1 MSDFDLIE
9 KHNKHLEF
17 IKQLRL
23 IDDIFMEKV
32 FGEDIKC
39 TQLLIQII
47 LGKKDLKV
55 TKINKQLP
63 LSNLHGRSVRLDVF
77 AVDTNDTLYNIEVQR
92 GDSGAVPKRARY
104 NSSMLDAN
112 ITESGDDY
120 SALKETYVIFITE
133 NDVLKGG
140 LPIYH
145 VERAVLETGK
155 LFNDK
160 AHIIYV
166 NSSIQDNTALGNLM
180 HDFYCTDARQMYY
193 PILAQRVKYLK
204 EDYEGVNTM
213 CEAVREY
220 FKDEL
225 AAGEAL
231 SRAKGREE
239 GRAEGR
245 EEGRAEGR
253 AEGREEGRA
262 ESLINNVLNAYRK
275 GWQIVDIAD
284 FLGIS
289 EEQVKEILLNNR
301 NTSGSS
307 NKSSDESSSVSRMSG
322 FSKEDLEKKKHY

>member
-9 KHNKHLEF
+9 KQNKHLEF

-32 FGEDIKC
+32 FGEDIAC
-39 TQLLIQII
+39 TQLLIRII

-77 AVDTNDTLYNIEVQR
+77 AVDTNNILYNIEVQR

-112 ITESGDDY
+112 ITKPGDDY
-120 SALKETYVIFITE
+120 GALKETYVIFITE

-145 VERAVLETGK
+145 VERMVLETRE
-155 LFNDK
+155 LFKDK

-166 NSSIQDNTALGNLM
+166 NSSIQNNTALGRLM

-193 PILAQRVKYLK
+193 PTLAQRVKYLK
-204 EDYEGVNTM
+204 EDYKGVRTM
-213 CEAVREY
+213 CEAVREF

-231 SRAKGREE
+231 SRAKGRAE

-245 EEGRAEGR
+245 K
-253 AEGREEGRA
+253 EGREEGRA
-262 ESLINNVLNAYRK
+262 ESLINNVLNAYKNGRK
-275 GWQIVDIAD
+275 ISDIAD
-284 FLGIS
+284 FLDIS
-289 EEQVKEILLNNR
+289 EEQVKEILSNNR
-301 NTSGSS
+301 STSRNCDKNS
-307 NKSSDESSSVSRMSG
+307 NGTSNLSKMSD
-322 FSKEDLEKKKHY
+322 F

>member
-32 FGEDIKC
+32 FGEDIAC

-120 SALKETYVIFITE
+120 SALKETYIIFITE

-145 VERAVLETGK
+145 VERAILETGK

-166 NSSIQDNTALGNLM
+166 NSQIQNNTELGRLM

-193 PILAQRVKYLK
+193 PTLAQRVKYLK

-213 CEAVREY
+213 CEAVREF

-245 EEGRAEGR
+245 
-253 AEGREEGRA
+253 AEGREEGKAEGRA

-289 EEQVKEILLNNR
+289 EEQVKKILCNNR

-307 NKSSDESSSVSRMSG
+307 NKSSDRSSSVSRMSG
-322 FSKEDLEKKKHY
+322 FSKEDLEKK

>member
-32 FGEDIKC
+32 FGEDIAC

-92 GDSGAVPKRARY
+92 GDSGAVSKRARY

-145 VERAVLETGK
+145 VERAILETGK

-166 NSSIQDNTALGNLM
+166 NSQIQNNTELGRLM

-193 PILAQRVKYLK
+193 PTLAQRVKYLK

-213 CEAVREY
+213 CEAVREF

-231 SRAKGREE
+231 SRAKGR
-239 GRAEGR
+239 AEGR
-245 EEGRAEGR
+245 EEGREEGR
-253 AEGREEGRA
+253 AEGRA

-289 EEQVKEILLNNR
+289 EEQVKKILCNNR

-307 NKSSDESSSVSRMSG
+307 NKSSDRSSSVSRMSG
-322 FSKEDLEKKKHY
+322 FSKEDLEKK

>member
-32 FGEDIKC
+32 FGEDIAC

-92 GDSGAVPKRARY
+92 GDSGAVSKRARY

-145 VERAVLETGK
+145 VERAILETGK

-166 NSSIQDNTALGNLM
+166 NSQIQNNTELGRLM

-193 PILAQRVKYLK
+193 PTLAQRVKYLK

-213 CEAVREY
+213 CEAVREF

-231 SRAKGREE
+231 SRAKGR
-239 GRAEGR
+239 AEGR
-245 EEGRAEGR
+245 EEGGA
-253 AEGREEGRA
+253 EGRA

-289 EEQVKEILLNNR
+289 EEQVKKILCNNR

-307 NKSSDESSSVSRMSG
+307 NKSSDRSSSVSRMSG
-322 FSKEDLEKKKHY
+322 FSKEDLEKK

>member
-1 MSDFDLIE
+1 
-9 KHNKHLEF
+9 
-17 IKQLRL
+17 
-23 IDDIFMEKV
+23 
-32 FGEDIKC
+32 
-39 TQLLIQII
+39 
-47 LGKKDLKV
+47 
-55 TKINKQLP
+55 
-63 LSNLHGRSVRLDVF
+63 
-77 AVDTNDTLYNIEVQR
+77 
-92 GDSGAVPKRARY
+92 
-104 NSSMLDAN
+104 
-112 ITESGDDY
+112 
-120 SALKETYVIFITE
+120 
-133 NDVLKGG
+133 
-140 LPIYH
+140 
-145 VERAVLETGK
+145 
-155 LFNDK
+155 
-160 AHIIYV
+160 
-166 NSSIQDNTALGNLM
+166 
-180 HDFYCTDARQMYY
+180 MYY

-245 EEGRAEGR
+245 
-253 AEGREEGRA
+253 AEGREEGKAEGRT

-307 NKSSDESSSVSRMSG
+307 NKSSSVSKMSD
-322 FSKEDLEKKKHY
+322 F

>member
-9 KHNKHLEF
+9 KQNKHLEF

-32 FGEDIKC
+32 FGEDIAC
-39 TQLLIQII
+39 TQLLIRII

-77 AVDTNDTLYNIEVQR
+77 AVDTNNILYNIEVQR
-92 GDSGAVPKRARY
+92 GDSGAIPKRARY
-104 NSSMLDAN
+104 NSSMLDTN
-112 ITESGDDY
+112 ITKSGDDY
-120 SALKETYVIFITE
+120 GALKETYVIFITE

-145 VERAVLETGK
+145 VERMVLETRE
-155 LFNDK
+155 LFKDK

-166 NSSIQDNTALGNLM
+166 NSSIQNNTALGRLM
-180 HDFYCTDARQMYY
+180 HDFYCTDAKQMYY
-193 PILAQRVKYLK
+193 PTLAQRVKYLK
-204 EDYEGVNTM
+204 EDYKGVRTM
-213 CEAVREY
+213 CEAVREF

-231 SRAKGREE
+231 SRAKGRAE

-245 EEGRAEGR
+245 KEW
-253 AEGREEGRA
+253 REEGRA
-262 ESLINNVLNAYRK
+262 ESLINNVLNAYKNGRK
-275 GWQIVDIAD
+275 ISDIAD
-284 FLGIS
+284 FLDIS
-289 EEQVKEILLNNR
+289 EEQVKEILSNNR
-301 NTSGSS
+301 STSRNCDKNS
-307 NKSSDESSSVSRMSG
+307 NGTSNLSKMSD
-322 FSKEDLEKKKHY
+322 F

>member
-1 MSDFDLIE
+1 
-9 KHNKHLEF
+9 
-17 IKQLRL
+17 
-23 IDDIFMEKV
+23 
-32 FGEDIKC
+32 
-39 TQLLIQII
+39 
-47 LGKKDLKV
+47 
-55 TKINKQLP
+55 
-63 LSNLHGRSVRLDVF
+63 
-77 AVDTNDTLYNIEVQR
+77 
-92 GDSGAVPKRARY
+92 
-104 NSSMLDAN
+104 
-112 ITESGDDY
+112 
-120 SALKETYVIFITE
+120 
-133 NDVLKGG
+133 
-140 LPIYH
+140 
-145 VERAVLETGK
+145 
-155 LFNDK
+155 
-160 AHIIYV
+160 
-166 NSSIQDNTALGNLM
+166 
-180 HDFYCTDARQMYY
+180 MYY

-245 EEGRAEGR
+245 T
-253 AEGREEGRA
+253 

-307 NKSSDESSSVSRMSG
+307 NKSSSVSRMSG

>member
-32 FGEDIKC
+32 FGEDIAC
-39 TQLLIQII
+39 TKLLIQII

-92 GDSGAVPKRARY
+92 GDSGAVSKRARY

-145 VERAVLETGK
+145 VERAILETGK

-166 NSSIQDNTALGNLM
+166 NSQIQNNTELGRLM

-193 PILAQRVKYLK
+193 PTLAQRVKYLK

-213 CEAVREY
+213 CEAVREF

-231 SRAKGREE
+231 SRAKGR
-239 GRAEGR
+239 AEGR
-245 EEGRAEGR
+245 EEGRA
-253 AEGREEGRA
+253 EGRA

-289 EEQVKEILLNNR
+289 EEQVKKILCNNR

-307 NKSSDESSSVSRMSG
+307 NKSSDRSSSVSRMSG
-322 FSKEDLEKKKHY
+322 FSKEDLEKK

>member
-145 VERAVLETGK
+145 VERVVLETGK

-213 CEAVREY
+213 CEAVREF

-231 SRAKGREE
+231 SRAKGR
-239 GRAEGR
+239 AEGR
-245 EEGRAEGR
+245 EEGREEGR
-253 AEGREEGRA
+253 AEGRA

>member
-32 FGEDIKC
+32 FGEDIAC

-92 GDSGAVPKRARY
+92 GDSGAVSKRARY

-145 VERAVLETGK
+145 VERAILETGK

-166 NSSIQDNTALGNLM
+166 NSQIQNNTELGRLM

-193 PILAQRVKYLK
+193 PTLAQRVKYLK

-231 SRAKGREE
+231 SRAKGRAE

-253 AEGREEGRA
+253 EEGKAEGRA
-262 ESLINNVLNAYRK
+262 ESLITNVLNAYRK

-289 EEQVKEILLNNR
+289 EEHVKEILLNNR

-307 NKSSDESSSVSRMSG
+307 NKSSDRSSSVSRMSG
-322 FSKEDLEKKKHY
+322 FSKEDLEKK

>member
-32 FGEDIKC
+32 FGEDIAC

-92 GDSGAVPKRARY
+92 GDSGAVSKRARY

-145 VERAVLETGK
+145 VERAILETGK

-166 NSSIQDNTALGNLM
+166 NSQIQNNTELGRLM

-193 PILAQRVKYLK
+193 PTLAQRVKYLK

-213 CEAVREY
+213 CEAVREF

-231 SRAKGREE
+231 SRAK
-239 GRAEGR
+239 
-245 EEGRAEGR
+245 GR

-289 EEQVKEILLNNR
+289 EEQVKKILCNNR

-307 NKSSDESSSVSRMSG
+307 NKSSDRSSSVSRMSG
-322 FSKEDLEKKKHY
+322 FSKEDLEKK

>member
-160 AHIIYV
+160 VHIIYV

-245 EEGRAEGR
+245 EEGRAE
-253 AEGREEGRA
+253 
-262 ESLINNVLNAYRK
+262 SLINNVLNAYRK

>member
-213 CEAVREY
+213 CEAVREF

-231 SRAKGREE
+231 SRAK
-239 GRAEGR
+239 
-245 EEGRAEGR
+245 GRAEGR

>member
-32 FGEDIKC
+32 FGEDIAC

-92 GDSGAVPKRARY
+92 GDSGAVSKRARY

-145 VERAVLETGK
+145 VERAILETGK

-166 NSSIQDNTALGNLM
+166 NSQIQNNTELGRLM

-193 PILAQRVKYLK
+193 PTLAQRVKYLK

-213 CEAVREY
+213 CEAVREF

-231 SRAKGREE
+231 SRAKGRAE

-245 EEGRAEGR
+245 EEGRA
-253 AEGREEGRA
+253 EGRA

-289 EEQVKEILLNNR
+289 EEQVKKILCNNR

-307 NKSSDESSSVSRMSG
+307 NKSSDRSSSVSRMSG
-322 FSKEDLEKKKHY
+322 FSKEDLEKK

>member
-32 FGEDIKC
+32 FGEDIAC

-92 GDSGAVPKRARY
+92 GDSGAVSKRARY

-145 VERAVLETGK
+145 VERAILETGK

-166 NSSIQDNTALGNLM
+166 NSQ
-180 HDFYCTDARQMYY
+180 
-193 PILAQRVKYLK
+193 IL
-204 EDYEGVNTM
+204 
-213 CEAVREY
+213 
-220 FKDEL
+220 
-225 AAGEAL
+225 
-231 SRAKGREE
+231 
-239 GRAEGR
+239 
-245 EEGRAEGR
+245 
-253 AEGREEGRA
+253 
-262 ESLINNVLNAYRK
+262 
-275 GWQIVDIAD
+275 
-284 FLGIS
+284 
-289 EEQVKEILLNNR
+289 
-301 NTSGSS
+301 
-307 NKSSDESSSVSRMSG
+307 
-322 FSKEDLEKKKHY
+322 

>member
-32 FGEDIKC
+32 FGEDIAC

-145 VERAVLETGK
+145 VERAILETGK

-166 NSSIQDNTALGNLM
+166 NSQIQNNTELGRLM

-193 PILAQRVKYLK
+193 PTLAQRVKYLK

-213 CEAVREY
+213 CEAVREF

-231 SRAKGREE
+231 SRAKGR
-239 GRAEGR
+239 AEGR

-253 AEGREEGRA
+253 EEGKAEGRA

-289 EEQVKEILLNNR
+289 EEQVKKILCNNR

-307 NKSSDESSSVSRMSG
+307 NKSSDRSSSVSRMSG
-322 FSKEDLEKKKHY
+322 FSKEDLEKK

>member
-32 FGEDIKC
+32 FGEDIAC

-47 LGKKDLKV
+47 LGKIDLKV

-92 GDSGAVPKRARY
+92 GDSGAVSKRARY

-145 VERAVLETGK
+145 VERAILETGK

-166 NSSIQDNTALGNLM
+166 NSQIQNNTELGRLM

-193 PILAQRVKYLK
+193 PTLAQRVKYLK

-213 CEAVREY
+213 CEAVREF

-231 SRAKGREE
+231 SRAKGR
-239 GRAEGR
+239 AEGR
-245 EEGRAEGR
+245 EEGRA
-253 AEGREEGRA
+253 EGRA

-289 EEQVKEILLNNR
+289 EEQVKKILCNNR

-307 NKSSDESSSVSRMSG
+307 NKSSDRSSSVSRMSG
-322 FSKEDLEKKKHY
+322 FSKEDLEKK

>member
-245 EEGRAEGR
+245 EEGRAE
-253 AEGREEGRA
+253 
-262 ESLINNVLNAYRK
+262 SLINNVLNAYRK

>member
-1 MSDFDLIE
+1 MSNFDFTKKRE
-9 KHNKHLEF
+9 KHLEF

-32 FGEDIKC
+32 FGEDIAC

-55 TKINKQLP
+55 TEINKQLP

-112 ITESGDDY
+112 ITKAGDDY
-120 SALKETYVIFITE
+120 GALKETYVIFITE

-145 VERAVLETGK
+145 VERTVLETGK
-155 LFNDK
+155 LFKDN

-166 NSSIQDNTALGNLM
+166 NSQIQNNTELGRLM

-193 PILAQRVKYLK
+193 PTLAERVKYLK
-204 EDYEGVNTM
+204 EDYKGVNTM
-213 CEAVREY
+213 CEAVREF

-245 EEGRAEGR
+245 
-253 AEGREEGRA
+253 A

-275 GWQIVDIAD
+275 GWQIVDISD

-307 NKSSDESSSVSRMSG
+307 NKSSDGSSSVSRMSG
-322 FSKEDLEKKKHY
+322 FSKEDLKKK

>member
-9 KHNKHLEF
+9 KQNKHLEF

-32 FGEDIKC
+32 FGEDIAC
-39 TQLLIQII
+39 TQLLIRII

-77 AVDTNDTLYNIEVQR
+77 AVDTNNILYNIEVQR

-112 ITESGDDY
+112 ITKPGDDY
-120 SALKETYVIFITE
+120 GALKETYVIFITE

-145 VERAVLETGK
+145 VERIVLETRE
-155 LFNDK
+155 LFKDK

-166 NSSIQDNTALGNLM
+166 NSSIQNNTALGRLM

-193 PILAQRVKYLK
+193 PTLAQRVKYLK
-204 EDYEGVNTM
+204 EDYKGVSTM
-213 CEAVREY
+213 CEAVREF

-231 SRAKGREE
+231 SRAKGR
-239 GRAEGR
+239 
-245 EEGRAEGR
+245 AEGR
-253 AEGREEGRA
+253 AEGRKEGRAEGRA
-262 ESLINNVLNAYRK
+262 ESLINNVLNAYKNGRK
-275 GWQIVDIAD
+275 ISDIAD
-284 FLGIS
+284 FLDIS
-289 EEQVKEILLNNR
+289 EEQVKEILSNNR
-301 NTSGSS
+301 STSKNCDKNFNGTS
-307 NKSSDESSSVSRMSG
+307 NLSKMSD
-322 FSKEDLEKKKHY
+322 F

>member
-9 KHNKHLEF
+9 KQNKHLEF

-32 FGEDIKC
+32 FGEDIAC
-39 TQLLIQII
+39 TQLLIRII

-77 AVDTNDTLYNIEVQR
+77 AVDTNNILYNIEVQR

-112 ITESGDDY
+112 ITKPGDDY
-120 SALKETYVIFITE
+120 GALKETYVIFITE

-145 VERAVLETGK
+145 VERIVLETRE
-155 LFNDK
+155 LFKDK

-166 NSSIQDNTALGNLM
+166 NSSIQNNTALGRLM

-193 PILAQRVKYLK
+193 PTLAQRVKYLK
-204 EDYEGVNTM
+204 EDYKGVSTM
-213 CEAVREY
+213 CEAVREF

-231 SRAKGREE
+231 SRAKGR
-239 GRAEGR
+239 
-245 EEGRAEGR
+245 AEGR
-253 AEGREEGRA
+253 AEGRKEGRAEGRA
-262 ESLINNVLNAYRK
+262 ESLINNVLNAYKNGRK
-275 GWQIVDIAD
+275 ISDIAD
-284 FLGIS
+284 FLDIS
-289 EEQVKEILLNNR
+289 EEQVKEILSNNR
-301 NTSGSS
+301 STSRNCDKNFNETS
-307 NKSSDESSSVSRMSG
+307 NLSKMSD
-322 FSKEDLEKKKHY
+322 F

>member
-9 KHNKHLEF
+9 KHKEF

-32 FGEDIKC
+32 FGEDIAC

-92 GDSGAVPKRARY
+92 GDSGAVSKRARY

-145 VERAVLETGK
+145 VERAILETGK

-166 NSSIQDNTALGNLM
+166 NSQIQNNTELGRLM

-193 PILAQRVKYLK
+193 PTLAQRVKYLK

-213 CEAVREY
+213 CEAVREF

-231 SRAKGREE
+231 SRAKGR
-239 GRAEGR
+239 AEGR
-245 EEGRAEGR
+245 EEGRA
-253 AEGREEGRA
+253 EGRA

-289 EEQVKEILLNNR
+289 EEQVKKILCNNR

-307 NKSSDESSSVSRMSG
+307 NKSSDRSSSVSRMSG
-322 FSKEDLEKKKHY
+322 FSKEDLEKK

>member
-9 KHNKHLEF
+9 KYNKHLEF

-32 FGEDIKC
+32 FGEDIAC

-92 GDSGAVPKRARY
+92 GDSGAVSKRARY

-145 VERAVLETGK
+145 VERAILETGK

-166 NSSIQDNTALGNLM
+166 NSQIQNNTELGRLM

-193 PILAQRVKYLK
+193 PTLAQRVKYLK

-213 CEAVREY
+213 CEAVREF

-231 SRAKGREE
+231 SRAKGR
-239 GRAEGR
+239 AEGR
-245 EEGRAEGR
+245 EEGRA
-253 AEGREEGRA
+253 EGRA

-289 EEQVKEILLNNR
+289 EEQVKKILCNNR

-307 NKSSDESSSVSRMSG
+307 NKSSDRSSSVSRMSG
-322 FSKEDLEKKKHY
+322 FSKEDLEKK